1 MAANSLFGVR
11 STEGAETTPPPAGE
25 SESTTTL
32 PSSPAAF
39 PECDEKLIFLGAGA
53 SSDLA
58 LDSEPLR
65 PLRPPLEP
73 RESTYTTPRDFL
85 PEELTVN
92 DRGVVLVVTPGVTPI
107 SRRDASSVPAT
118 PSSRGRFSTFPRSSS
133 SSSSFVNVN
142 GGALRMSPRK
152 ASSEA
157 TASSTSSAP
166 FACVFSR
173 ASFGTYA

>member
-1 MAANSLFGVR
+1 MEG
-11 STEGAETTPPPAGE
+11 TEPPPPAGE

-39 PECDEKLIFLGAGA
+39 PECDEKLIFLAVASTAGLRLGAGA

-65 PLRPPLEP
+65 PLRPPPLDP
-73 RESTYTTPRDFL
+73 RESWYTTPRDFL

-107 SRRDASSVPAT
+107 SRRDGSSLPAT
-118 PSSRGRFSTFPRSSS
+118 PSSRPYR
-133 SSSSFVNVN
+133 
-142 GGALRMSPRK
+142 
-152 ASSEA
+152 
-157 TASSTSSAP
+157 
-166 FACVFSR
+166 
-173 ASFGTYA
+173 